1 MLNRTVHFLAGL
13 FFLLTGHL
21 ASAQTPKLFALD
33 ALLNWEEPFA
43 IGEKDM
49 VVPFEGMGVTG
60 YKRFYTKM
68 KSGEDCRIFDM
79 NSDAKCQLH
88 LLPSR
93 FPVKLFRAHYSYE
106 GQLYKLEMTL
116 LSAGVREAL
125 EVELDK
131 LLGARSTMGKMVNKG
146 QESPIWRWDSPKLI
160 LISHAAG
167 PELLRLEIL
176 NPNFPTESS
185 FPIRKS
191 VTLIAPQTVA
201 APVDLDALLDFDK
214 VWTYSPDDLEKVY
227 RVRIP
232 DQKEGAQFEWLGA
245 EKTRARFSRKVN
257 PGSIT
262 SLTLLAKQMEA
273 QEAIVEFVGGR
284 LARVTITLYNRRDS
298 GAIEPS
304 KFREKF
310 IKAGQHLKQRLAM
323 APKNTSA
330 AAGADRKVARWLW
343 ESPQCLALIEHNDY
357 EGEAAQVPELL
368 QLKLA
373 PPRPTE

>member
-1 MLNRTVHFLAGL
+1 MLNRAVHFLAGL
-13 FFLLTGHL
+13 FLLLTGQL
-21 ASAQTPKLFALD
+21 ASAQTPKLFSLD
-33 ALLNWEEPFA
+33 ALINWEEPFA
-43 IGEKDM
+43 IGEREL
-49 VVPFEGMGVTG
+49 VVPFEGMGVSG
-60 YKRFYTKM
+60 YTKFYMKM

-79 NSDAKCQLH
+79 NSDAKCQLY

-93 FPVKLFRAHYSYE
+93 FPVKLFRAYYSYE
-106 GQLYKLEMTL
+106 GQLYKIEMTL
-116 LSAGVREAL
+116 RSAGVREAL

-146 QESPIWRWDSPKLI
+146 QESPIWRWDSPKMI

-176 NPNFPTESS
+176 NPNFPTEGS

-191 VTLIAPQTVA
+191 VTLIAPQTVG
-201 APVDLDALLDFDK
+201 APVDLDALLNFDK
-214 VWTYSPDDLEKVY
+214 LWTYSPDDLEKIY
-227 RVRIP
+227 RMRNP
-232 DQKEGAQFEWLGA
+232 DQKEGAQFEWMGA
-245 EKTRARFSRKVN
+245 GKIRARFSRKVN
-257 PGSIT
+257 PGSST
-262 SLTLLAKQMEA
+262 PLTLLAKEMEA
-273 QEAIVEFVGGR
+273 QEAIVEFVDGR
-284 LARVTITLYNRRDS
+284 VARVTITLYNRRDS

-310 IKAGQHLKQRLAM
+310 IKAGQHLKQSLAT

-330 AAGADRKVARWLW
+330 AAGPERKVVRWLW

-357 EGEAAQVPELL
+357 EGNVALVPELL

-373 PPRPTE
+373 PPRPAK

>member
-1 MLNRTVHFLAGL
+1 MLNRAVHFLAGL
-13 FFLLTGHL
+13 FLLLTCHT
-21 ASAQTPKLFALD
+21 ASAQTPKLFAVD

-43 IGEKDM
+43 ISERDL

-60 YKRFYTKM
+60 YKKFYMKM

-160 LISHAAG
+160 LFSHEAG
-167 PELLRLEIL
+167 PGVLRLEIL
-176 NPNFPTESS
+176 NPNFPSEGS

-214 VWTYSPDDLEKVY
+214 VWIYSTDDLEKVY

-232 DQKEGAQFEWLGA
+232 DQKEGAQFEWMDAG
-245 EKTRARFSRKVN
+245 KTRARFSRKVN

-262 SLTLLAKQMEA
+262 SLTLLAKEMEA
-273 QEAIVEFVGGR
+273 QEAVVEFVDGR
-284 LARVTITLYNRRDS
+284 VARVTITLYNRRDS

-330 AAGADRKVARWLW
+330 VAGADRKVVRWLW

-373 PPRPTE
+373 PPRPAE

>member
-13 FFLLTGHL
+13 FFLLTCHT
-21 ASAQTPKLFALD
+21 ASAQTPKLFAVD

-43 IGEKDM
+43 ISERDM
-49 VVPFEGMGVTG
+49 VVPFKGMGVTE
-60 YKRFYTKM
+60 YRWLYTNM

-79 NSDAKCQLH
+79 NSDVKCQLQF
-88 LLPSR
+88 LTNR
-93 FPVKLFRAHYSYE
+93 FPVQLFRAHYSYE
-106 GQLYKLEMTL
+106 GKLYKFLMQFKPVDVRDSLE
-116 LSAGVREAL
+116 AEL
-125 EVELDK
+125 EK
-131 LLGARSTMGKMVNKG
+131 LLGTRSSMGKMVHKG
-146 QESPIWRWDSPKLI
+146 QESPIWRWYAPQLI
-160 LISHAAG
+160 LTTHTIGTES
-167 PELLRLEIL
+167 LWLEIL
-176 NPNFPTESS
+176 NPNFPTEGS

-232 DQKEGAQFEWLGA
+232 DQKEGAQFEWMDA
-245 EKTRARFSRKVN
+245 AKTRARFSRKVN

-262 SLTLLAKQMEA
+262 SLTLLAKEMEA
-273 QEAIVEFVGGR
+273 QEAIVEFVNGR
-284 LARVTITLYNRRDS
+284 IARVTITLYNRRDS

-330 AAGADRKVARWLW
+330 AVGPDRKVVRWLW

-357 EGEAAQVPELL
+357 EGAVAQVPELL

-373 PPRPTE
+373 PPRPAE